1 MKLILNNIG
10 KIKSASIDIEGITVI
25 GGENNTGKSTISKAL
40 YSLLNAI
47 FDLNNTINNYRIYSF
62 KNRFDYI
69 WFDKQQISF
78 SDFKNRKYFFKD
90 ISKYLTKKITF
101 NEFKK
106 ILYSNEY
113 LKAISKENKISD
125 EDLKEIYLPFTI
137 SNEEVFA
144 KLIDKSLTSEFGSQV
159 CNINQTNANLEL
171 KLDKKI
177 IRVQLENN
185 EVKKTSIKNNI
196 SSNINAIYFDN
207 SIMVEQ
213 IFSDYF
219 NHNEEYSIDSHYKKM
234 WSLLN
239 EKISEDIIGEI
250 IADNELKEILD
261 IVNGVCPGKIIKN
274 NNREFQYSSEN
285 NVTFS
290 MENISAGLKTFAIIK
305 TLLIKGALKKSDVL
319 ILDEPEIHL
328 HPKWQ
333 IIFAKLI
340 VLLNIK
346 FDLKILINTH
356 SPYFLEALDVNIAK
370 YGLKSNKYKYYL
382 SSIDNDG
389 NAFFKDVS
397 DSIDKIY
404 ALLAEPLQELEN
416 EKFSQN

>member
-1 MKLILNNIG
+1 MKLTLNNIG

-40 YSLLNAI
+40 YSILNAI
-47 FDLNNTINNYRIYSF
+47 FDLNNTINNYRIYSLNKRF
-62 KNRFDYI
+62 ERFWLDNQKNYLF
-69 WFDKQQISF
+69 
-78 SDFKNRKYFFKD
+78 YFINKKPFEKD
-90 ISKYLTKKITF
+90 ILEHLSSKVSF
-101 NEFKK
+101 DEFKK
-106 ILYSNEY
+106 YLNSNDFFI
-113 LKAISKENKISD
+113 KISKEIKISD
-125 EDLKEIYLPFTI
+125 KELKELYLPFTI
-137 SNEEVFA
+137 SNEELIT
-144 KLIDKSLTSEFGSQV
+144 KLINKSISSEFGSQV
-159 CNINQTNANLEL
+159 CNINKSDASIEL
-171 KLDKKI
+171 KLSRKI
-177 IRVQLENN
+177 IRVQLEKN

-196 SSNINAIYFDN
+196 LSHINVVYFDN

-213 IFSDYF
+213 IFSDFY
-219 NHNEEYSIDSHYKKM
+219 NYNEHSIESHYKKM
-234 WSLLN
+234 WYLLN
-239 EKISEDIIGEI
+239 EKVSEDIIGEI

-274 NNREFQYSSEN
+274 NNREFQYLSEN

-340 VLLNIK
+340 VLLNKK

>member
-40 YSLLNAI
+40 YSILNAI
-47 FDLNNTINNYRIYSF
+47 FDLNNTINNYRIYSLN
-62 KNRFDYI
+62 KRFERF
-69 WFDKQQISF
+69 WFDKQ
-78 SDFKNRKYFFKD
+78 KNYLFYYINKKPFGKD
-90 ISKYLTKKITF
+90 ILEHLNSKGSF

-106 ILYSNEY
+106 YLNSNDFFI
-113 LKAISKENKISD
+113 KISKEIKISD
-125 EDLKEIYLPFTI
+125 KELKELYLPFTI
-137 SNEEVFA
+137 SNEELVI
-144 KLIDKSLTSEFGSQV
+144 KLINKSLSSEFGSQV
-159 CNINQTNANLEL
+159 CNINESDASIEL
-171 KLDKKI
+171 KLSRKK

-196 SSNINAIYFDN
+196 LSNINVIYFDN

-219 NHNEEYSIDSHYKKM
+219 NNNEEYSIDSHYKKM

-239 EKISEDIIGEI
+239 EKVSDDIIEEI
-250 IADNELKEILD
+250 ITDNELKGILN
-261 IVNGVCPGKIIKN
+261 IINGVCPGEIIKN
-274 NNREFQYSSEN
+274 NNREFQYLSEN
-285 NVTFS
+285 NVHFS
-290 MENISAGLKTFAIIK
+290 MENVSAGLKTFAIIK
-305 TLLIKGALKKSDVL
+305 SLLTKGTLKKSDVL

-340 VLLNIK
+340 VLLNKK